1 MKISIK
7 YKFSL
12 FLAVL
17 LLLVV
22 IFLSSLILQGI
33 KSNQQIQ
40 YEQYLAQQAKTANTY
55 FIQRLLSEENKVPQT
70 FLSVKGH
77 EFAQQLEL
85 ISGLSLV
92 IYDKQGELVSKKVT
106 DTESDNIK
114 KALNYA
120 LSNQTVYLT
129 EEDALYYLTPLIIGN
144 EQVGVVQFYY
154 SLAAHQAFY
163 NNIRRLFLYVGAGLF
178 VVSFLFGYL
187 YYNSF
192 AVAIIRLNQMVDR
205 IREGH
210 YETNIVKR
218 RDEIGRLSHGIHAMS
233 GQIRRT
239 IQGMEAEQ
247 NKLRLAVDKLSLL
260 DKQQKQFIGNVTH
273 EFKTPLT
280 SIKAYIDLLEMYP
293 DGEKLLQT
301 SIANIKSETGRL
313 YEMVDK
319 VLQLSAL
326 EKYDFELKFEKLS
339 VKQAVESVLNSLK
352 GRMDKFG
359 IRLNSDLSEAYME
372 GDKDSLTIVLINLLD
387 NAIKYNK
394 PNGEI
399 SVKTYGTVQQVSIEI
414 SDTGIGIPK
423 ELTHKIFE
431 PFYTV
436 DKNRARENGGAG
448 LGLSLAKEHA
458 EAMSGSIVLLST
470 GTEGT
475 SFRVVFPAAAN
486 ETKSVSLGK
495 QQRGYH
501 LIGHFISFGIMV
513 TFSIQLLTRYLLLYI
528 V

>member
-7 YKFSL
+7 IKFSL

-22 IFLSSLILQGI
+22 SFLSLLVLRGI
-33 KSNQQIQ
+33 KNNQQNQ
-40 YEQYLAQQAKTANTY
+40 YEQYLAGQAKTANTY
-55 FIQRLLSEENKVPQT
+55 FIQSILSEENKVPQT
-70 FLSVKGH
+70 FLSVKGQ
-77 EFAQQLEL
+77 EFARELEL
-85 ISGLSLV
+85 ITGLSLV
-92 IYDKQGELVSKKVT
+92 LYDRQGELVSKKVT

-114 KALNYA
+114 KTLDYA
-120 LSNQTVYLT
+120 RNNKTAYLT
-129 EEDALYYLTPLIIGN
+129 EGDSLYYLAPLIIGN

-154 SLAAHQAFY
+154 SLSGHQEFY
-163 NNIRRLFLYVGAGLF
+163 NNIRRLFIYIGAGLF
-178 VVSFLFGYL
+178 ILSFFLGNI

-192 AVAIIRLNQMVDR
+192 AAGIIKLNDMVDK
-205 IREGH
+205 IRGGH
-210 YETNIVKR
+210 YETTVLKR
-218 RDEIGRLSHGIHAMS
+218 RDEIGTLSQGIHEMS
-233 GQIRRT
+233 GQIMRT

-247 NKLRLAVDKLSLL
+247 NKLKLAVDKLSLL
-260 DKQQKQFIGNVTH
+260 DKQQKEFIGNVTH

-293 DGEKLLQT
+293 DDEELLQT

-326 EKYDFELKFEKLS
+326 EKYDFELKFEKLP
-339 VKQAVESVLNSLK
+339 VKQATESVLNSLK

-359 IRLNSDLSEAYME
+359 IELNTELNEAYIE

-394 PNGEI
+394 TNGTIFVRTYI
-399 SVKTYGTVQQVSIEI
+399 SFQQVYIEI
-414 SDTGIGIPK
+414 SDTGIGIPAK
-423 ELTHKIFE
+423 LIHKVFE

-448 LGLSLAKEHA
+448 LGLSLARKHA
-458 EAMSGSIVLLST
+458 ELMGGTIALLNT
-470 GTEGT
+470 GMEGT
-475 SFRVVFPAAAN
+475 SFRVTFPAVLN
-486 ETKSVSLGK
+486 
-495 QQRGYH
+495 
-501 LIGHFISFGIMV
+501 
-513 TFSIQLLTRYLLLYI
+513 
-528 V
+528 

>member
-1 MKISIK
+1 VKISIK
-7 YKFSL
+7 IKFSL

-22 IFLSSLILQGI
+22 IFLSLLVLRGI
-33 KSNQQIQ
+33 KSNQQNQ

-55 FIQRLLSEENKVPQT
+55 FIQRLLSEENKVPQS
-70 FLSVKGH
+70 FLSLKGR
-77 EFAQQLEL
+77 EFAEQLEA

-92 IYDKQGELVSKKVT
+92 LYDRQGEPVSKKVT
-106 DTESDNIK
+106 DTESDSIK
-114 KALNYA
+114 KTLGYALNNKTA
-120 LSNQTVYLT
+120 YLV
-129 EEDALYYLTPLIIGN
+129 EGASLYYLTPLIIGN

-154 SLAAHQAFY
+154 SLSEHQAFY
-163 NNIRRLFLYVGAGLF
+163 NDIRQLFIYIGAGLF
-178 VVSFLFGYL
+178 ILSFLLGNIF
-187 YYNSF
+187 YNSF
-192 AVAIIRLNQMVDR
+192 AVGIIKLDRMVDK

-210 YETNIVKR
+210 YETAVLKR
-218 RDEIGRLSHGIHAMS
+218 KDEIGKLSQGIHAMS
-233 GQIRRT
+233 GQIMRT

-247 NKLRLAVDKLSLL
+247 NKLKLAVDKLSKL

-293 DGEKLLQT
+293 DDEKLLQT

-319 VLQLSAL
+319 ALQLSAL
-326 EKYDFELKFEKLS
+326 EKYDFELKLERLS
-339 VKQAVESVLNSLK
+339 VKQVMESVLNSLK

-359 IRLNSDLSEAYME
+359 IGLTAELNEACME

-394 PNGEI
+394 PNGNI
-399 SVKTYGTVQQVSIEI
+399 SVKTYVLSNQVYVEI
-414 SDTGIGIPK
+414 SDTGIGIPR
-423 ELTHKIFE
+423 ELSHKVFE

-448 LGLSLAKEHA
+448 LGLSLARKHA
-458 EAMSGSIVLLST
+458 ESMGGAVVLLNT
-470 GTEGT
+470 GIEGT
-475 SFRVVFPAAAN
+475 SFMITFPA
-486 ETKSVSLGK
+486 V
-495 QQRGYH
+495 
-501 LIGHFISFGIMV
+501 
-513 TFSIQLLTRYLLLYI
+513 
-528 V
+528 